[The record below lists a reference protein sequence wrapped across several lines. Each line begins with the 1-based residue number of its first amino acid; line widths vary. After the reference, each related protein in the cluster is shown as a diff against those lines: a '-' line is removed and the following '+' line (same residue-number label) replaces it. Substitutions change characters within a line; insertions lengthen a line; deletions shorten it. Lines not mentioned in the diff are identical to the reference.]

1 MSILW
6 PLLVSK
12 VFPFY
17 ATMPME
23 DYVCLCS
30 EFLCNIS
37 FSSPY
42 FKSGDNDLK
51 VKGYF
56 VSAVFSF
63 MITFVFEGK
72 CLNNFL

>member
-6 PLLVSK
+6 PLPVSK

-17 ATMPME
+17 GTMPTE
-23 DYVCLCS
+23 DYVRLCS
-30 EFLCNIS
+30 ECLCNIS

-56 VSAVFSF
+56 VSDVFSF
-63 MITFVFEGK
+63 RITFAFEGK